1 MKILLDTQC
10 WLWWIAWPERLSA
23 KAEELLRDGA
33 NEIFFSSASAWEIAI
48 KYAIGKLA
56 LPEAPHEF
64 VPRRLARDRVHGLA
78 VTIPHAL
85 QVAALPP
92 HHRDPFDRLLV
103 AQSVLEGIPLMSAD
117 PQLRAYDVELIEAS
131 R

>member
-1 MKILLDTQC
+1 MRILLDTQC
-10 WLWWIAWPERLSA
+10 WLWWIASPERLSA

-33 NEIFFSSASAWEIAI
+33 NEIFFSSASAWEITI

-56 LPEAPHEF
+56 LPEAPQEF
-64 VPRRLARDRVHGLA
+64 VPKRLARDRIHDLA
-78 VTIPHAL
+78 VTTPHAL

-117 PQLRAYDVELIEAS
+117 PRLRAYDVELIEAS

>member
-1 MKILLDTQC
+1 MRILLDTQC
-10 WLWWIAWPERLSA
+10 WLWWIASPERLSA

-33 NEIFFSSASAWEIAI
+33 NEIFFSSASAWEITI

-56 LPEAPHEF
+56 LPEAPQEF
-64 VPRRLARDRVHGLA
+64 VPKRLARDRIHDLA
-78 VTIPHAL
+78 VTTPHAL

-103 AQSVLEGIPLMSAD
+103 AQSVLEGIPLMSAN
-117 PQLRAYDVELIEAS
+117 PRLRDYDVELIEAS